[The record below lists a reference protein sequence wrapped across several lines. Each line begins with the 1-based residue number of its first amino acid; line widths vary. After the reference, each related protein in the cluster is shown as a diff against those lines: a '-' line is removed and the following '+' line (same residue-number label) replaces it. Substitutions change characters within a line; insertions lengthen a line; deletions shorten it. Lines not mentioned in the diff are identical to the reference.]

1 MAASRCRVFITLLT
15 LALSACGGGGG
26 TIGATVPPVP
36 TTAPASSG
44 PPKHAADVIKHVV
57 VIVQENR
64 SFDNLFHGFPGADT
78 ASSGPASDGSI
89 IPLKPTSLT
98 AGPDPSHDYAAFVSS
113 FNGGRMNGFDLVGD
127 FPKNVPL
134 FSYAYV
140 PQAEVQPYFDMAH
153 AYALA
158 DRMFQSNN
166 SASYGAHQYLIAAQ
180 SADATNVP
188 NGMPW
193 GCDAPTGSTVPVL
206 KPDGTMGPGVTPCFD
221 YQTVGDSLD
230 AAGVTWAYYAPSV
243 VASPTDPAGAIWS
256 AYDAV
261 RHIRYGPDWAQ
272 NQIAPETTVLNDIR
286 NGSLR
291 GVSIVVPDGFNSDHA
306 RFPTTT
312 GPLWVS
318 SIVQAVGASKYWKDT
333 AIFVVWDDW
342 GGWYDHVVPPA
353 RFDQNGP
360 GFRVPLIAISPY
372 AKHGYV
378 SHVTYETASITR
390 YIEEVFNL
398 RSLGQRD
405 ATATPPDD
413 MFDYNQQLSPLTGIR
428 ASASALRAAT
438 MRAPSHLAPDDD

>member
-1 MAASRCRVFITLLT
+1 MAASRCRVFITFLT

-26 TIGATVPPVP
+26 TVAPTVPLVP
-36 TTAPASSG
+36 TTAPTSSG

-78 ASSGPASDGSI
+78 VSSGPASDGTI
-89 IPLKPTSLT
+89 VPLRPTSLT
-98 AGPDPSHDYAAFVSS
+98 AGPDPGHDYASFVASY
-113 FNGGRMNGFDLVGD
+113 NGGRMNGFDLVGD

-140 PQAEVQPYFDMAH
+140 PQSEVQPYFDMAH

-272 NQIAPETTVLNDIR
+272 NQIAPETAVLNDIR
-286 NGSLR
+286 NGALR

-318 SIVQAVGASKYWKDT
+318 SIVQAIGSSRYWKDT

-342 GGWYDHVVPPA
+342 GGWYDHVKPPH
-353 RFDQNGP
+353 RDRMGM
-360 GFRVPLIAISPY
+360 GFRVPLIVASPY
-372 AKHGYV
+372 ARSAYV
-378 SHVTYETASITR
+378 SHTTYEFGSILR
-390 YIEEVFNL
+390 FIEDTFA
-398 RSLGQRD
+398 LGTLGGTD
-405 ATATPPDD
+405 ATSNSIADVLDFNAAPRAYTPVAAHRRSVESFRHVQPGDIGPPPDD
-413 MFDYNQQLSPLTGIR
+413 
-428 ASASALRAAT
+428 
-438 MRAPSHLAPDDD
+438 

>member
-1 MAASRCRVFITLLT
+1 MAALSRRALITSLA
-15 LALSACGGGGG
+15 LALSGCGGGG
-26 TIGATVPPVP
+26 TVTATVPQITVVP
-36 TTAPASSG
+36 STIG
-44 PPKHAADVIKHVV
+44 PPKHASDVIKHVV

-64 SFDNLFHGFPGADT
+64 SFDNLFQGFPGADT
-78 ASSGPASDGSI
+78 VAAGRASDGTLV
-89 IPLKPTSLT
+89 PLKPTSLT
-98 AGPDPSHDYAAFVSS
+98 AGPDPGHDYASYVLSYN
-113 FNGGRMNGFDLVGD
+113 NGQMDGFDRVGD
-127 FPKNVPL
+127 FPHNVPL

-140 PQAEVQPYFDMAH
+140 PQSEVQPYFDLAH

-180 SADATNVP
+180 SANATNVP

-193 GCDAPTGSTVPVL
+193 GCDAPAGSTVPVL
-206 KPDGTMGPGVTPCFD
+206 QPDGTIGAGVTPCFD
-221 YQTVGDSLD
+221 YKTIGDSLD
-230 AAGVTWAYYAPSV
+230 AAAVPWAYYAPPV
-243 VASPTDPAGAIWS
+243 VTTGPNPAGAIWS

-261 RHIRYGPDWAQ
+261 RHIRYGPDWSR
-272 NQIAPETTVLNDIR
+272 NQIAPETRVLDDIA

-291 GVSIVVPDGFNSDHA
+291 GVSIVVPDGLNSDHA

-312 GPLWVS
+312 GPLWVA
-318 SIVQAVGASKYWKDT
+318 SIVNAIGASQYWKDT

-353 RFDQNGP
+353 RLDQNGP

-398 RSLGQRD
+398 PSLGQRD

-413 MFDYNQQLSPLTGIR
+413 MFDYAQQLSPLTGIR
-428 ASASALRAAT
+428 ASASALRAASH
-438 MRAPSHLAPDDD
+438 RAPSYVPPDDD